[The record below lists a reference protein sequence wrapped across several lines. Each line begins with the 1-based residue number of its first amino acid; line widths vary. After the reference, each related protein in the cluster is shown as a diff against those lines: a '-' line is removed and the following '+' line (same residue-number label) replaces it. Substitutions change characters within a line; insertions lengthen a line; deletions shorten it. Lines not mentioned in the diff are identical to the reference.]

1 MPARSAAANPLSLA
15 VMGLLLE
22 KPMHPY
28 EMMSTLRERG
38 LDSAFRLSTGTLYD
52 TVRALLKNGLIRD
65 AGTVS
70 DGNRPQRTV
79 YALTD
84 TGRTAF
90 TERLDA
96 LIRVPADD
104 EYPKFVSAVAYIG
117 ALGTDAAADAL
128 TERASLLAERAERL
142 ESGLASALGD
152 SGLPRL
158 HMIEAEYA
166 LHMIAAEREW
176 ALATAEELRSGSL
189 SADGPGAAADTASGA
204 ASADTQ
210 NPSDRPEAHR

>member
-1 MPARSAAANPLSLA
+1 MPARSAAANPLALA
-15 VMGLLLE
+15 VMGLLTE

-38 LDSAFRLSTGTLYD
+38 LDSAFNLSTGTLYD
-52 TVRALLKNGLIRD
+52 TVRALLGNDSIRE
-65 AGTVS
+65 AGTGG
-70 DGNRPQRTV
+70 DGNRPPRTV

-90 TERLDA
+90 TARLDT

-117 ALGTDAAADAL
+117 ALGTEAAADAL
-128 TERASLLAERAERL
+128 AERADRLAERAERL
-142 ESGLASALGD
+142 RSGLDSALTD

-158 HMIEAEYA
+158 FMIETEYA

-176 ALATAEELRSGSL
+176 ALATAGELRSGDL
-189 SADGPGAAADTASGA
+189 SDGLP
-204 ASADTQ
+204 
-210 NPSDRPEAHR
+210 DRPEERR

>member
-1 MPARSAAANPLSLA
+1 MPARSAAANPLALA
-15 VMGLLLE
+15 AMGLLLE

-38 LDSAFRLSTGTLYD
+38 LDSAFKLSTGTLYD
-52 TVRALLKNGLIRD
+52 TVRALLRNDWIRE
-65 AGTVS
+65 AGTGG

-84 TGRTAF
+84 TGRAAF
-90 TERLDA
+90 TERLDT

-117 ALGTDAAADAL
+117 ALGADTAADAL
-128 TERASLLAERAERL
+128 TERADRLAERAGRL
-142 ESGLASALGD
+142 RSGLESALGD

-158 HMIEAEYA
+158 FMIEVEYA

-176 ALATAEELRSGSL
+176 VLATAEELRSGTL
-189 SADGPGAAADTASGA
+189 SGGLPDGAAAA
-204 ASADTQ
+204 APDAPQ
-210 NPSDRPEAHR
+210 NLSDQPEEHR

>member
-1 MPARSAAANPLSLA
+1 MPARSAADNPLALA

-38 LDSAFRLSTGTLYD
+38 LDSAFKLSTGTLYD
-52 TVRALLKNGLIRD
+52 TVRALLRDDRIRD
-65 AGTVS
+65 AGTGS

-117 ALGTDAAADAL
+117 ALGAEAAAGAL
-128 TERASLLAERAERL
+128 TERADRLAERAERL
-142 ESGLASALGD
+142 RSGLDSALGE

-158 HMIEAEYA
+158 FMIEVEYA

-176 ALATAEELRSGSL
+176 VLATAEELRSGAL
-189 SADGPGAAADTASGA
+189 PH
-204 ASADTQ
+204 
-210 NPSDRPEAHR
+210 PEEHR